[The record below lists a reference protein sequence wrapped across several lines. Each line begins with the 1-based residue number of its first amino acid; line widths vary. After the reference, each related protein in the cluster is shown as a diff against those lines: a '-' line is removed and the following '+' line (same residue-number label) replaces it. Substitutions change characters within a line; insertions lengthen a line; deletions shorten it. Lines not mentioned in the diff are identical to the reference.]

1 MQVKYIFILFFLIFV
16 LRKNSTKEK
25 LSTEE
30 IEKISGGLLNI
41 KKMSSNTNF
50 DTTSDSFTKDIDNLI
65 TENTDSDRTIIV
77 NSDTSE
83 LKINKQADVEQI
95 NGKEAEPEPEQL
107 EESGC
112 NDVTTFGIVL
122 VIIIYIVYHQINN

>member
-1 MQVKYIFILFFLIFV
+1 
-16 LRKNSTKEK
+16 
-25 LSTEE
+25 
-30 IEKISGGLLNI
+30 
-41 KKMSSNTNF
+41 MSSNTNF